1 MVGMEFEWDPKKAI
15 SNLRKHKV
23 SFEEASTALRDT
35 MAATGADPDHS
46 IGEFRYVT
54 FGISERGRLLVVA
67 HTEQSETIRIIS
79 ARLASRRER
88 KINEEGVNTAL
99 LSLIKLAQKASRLT
113 RRSSGR
119 AKKIHAA

>member
-1 MVGMEFEWDPKKAI
+1 MEFEWDPEKAS

-23 SFEEASTALRDT
+23 SFEEASTALSDP

-67 HTEQSETIRIIS
+67 HTEQSDTIRIIS
-79 ARLASRRER
+79 ARLANKREK
-88 KINEEGVNTAL
+88 KIYEEG
-99 LSLIKLAQKASRLT
+99 
-113 RRSSGR
+113 
-119 AKKIHAA
+119 

>member
-1 MVGMEFEWDPKKAI
+1 MEFEWDPKKAI

-67 HTEQSETIRIIS
+67 HTEQSDTIRIIS

-88 KINEEGVNTAL
+88 KIYEEG
-99 LSLIKLAQKASRLT
+99 
-113 RRSSGR
+113 
-119 AKKIHAA
+119 

>member
-1 MVGMEFEWDPKKAI
+1 MEFEWDPNKAS

-23 SFEEASTALRDT
+23 SFEEASTALSDP

-54 FGISERGRLLVVA
+54 FGISESGRLLVVA

-79 ARLASRRER
+79 ARLASKREK
-88 KINEEGVNTAL
+88 KIYEEG
-99 LSLIKLAQKASRLT
+99 
-113 RRSSGR
+113 
-119 AKKIHAA
+119 